1 MRWAASPH
9 QSAPVP
15 QPGTATPAPLAAL
28 PLPTL
33 SQLYLQR
40 VSIYF
45 QTNCVCEPTTRGHGP
60 AVGPGTCALPG
71 AIQCNLGSLLPKKA
85 QTLTPTQATQRP
97 PRTGLTEGSALL
109 YCQIMYPLFFP
120 LALKIPF
127 ASVSLLNTLQPPQFL
142 ISPKHSEF
150 HPNTAN
156 PRAPTQA
163 ATPKPRSSPALTHSP
178 QKVLL
183 TPLP

>member
-1 MRWAASPH
+1 MNQQHVVMVQQWDLALVPCQEPFSAIWA
-9 QSAPVP
+9 VC
-15 QPGTATPAPLAAL
+15 
-28 PLPTL
+28 
-33 SQLYLQR
+33 SQ
-40 VSIYF
+40 
-45 QTNCVCEPTTRGHGP
+45 
-60 AVGPGTCALPG
+60 
-71 AIQCNLGSLLPKKA
+71 KKLRL
-85 QTLTPTQATQRP
+85 LTPTQATQRP

-109 YCQIMYPLFFP
+109 YCQIMYPLFFS